1 MPCAYCGEW
10 VDTAAAWRHFPQTGP
25 WRRTGL
31 DTAVAWRELHDF
43 RVDED
48 GRVWI
53 LHCLPT
59 CAVAHLQRRVDA
71 LVKHVLRAQLQLGAA
86 RTLGEANYTLPDLAE
101 DVRALVREVL
111 ELQKT
116 VSDATAEL
124 TRAWTAIGDN
134 ANQMPDA

>member
-10 VDTAAAWRHFPQTGP
+10 VDTAVAWRHFPQQGP
-25 WRRTGL
+25 WRRTGV
-31 DTAVAWRELHDF
+31 DTDFAWRNYWDF

-59 CAVAHLQRRVDA
+59 CAVADLQRRVDA
-71 LVKHVLRAQLQLGAA
+71 LVNHVLRAQQRLGAA

-111 ELQKT
+111 ELQR
-116 VSDATAEL
+116 VVCEAAAEL
-124 TRAWTAIGDN
+124 TRAGTHFV
-134 ANQMPDA
+134 